1 MNDLPR
7 EPRRPVH
14 ARTAWLLLG
23 ALILASAAGIVALRW
38 WQSDPIPPLTPKLF
52 YEARAKWETA
62 GPEDYDIEVIVSGS
76 QPATYEV
83 QVRKG
88 QAEVALR
95 NGQPL
100 RQRRTFGT
108 WSVPGMFSTM
118 LRDVQ
123 AVELASSRNPDPALP
138 KLTLRAQF
146 DPQYGY
152 PARYR
157 RIQQGSTVEV
167 SWQVTKFE
175 VKGSK

>member
-1 MNDLPR
+1 
-7 EPRRPVH
+7 V
-14 ARTAWLLLG
+14 
-23 ALILASAAGIVALRW
+23 AGIIALRW
-38 WQSDPIPPLTPKLF
+38 WQADPVPTLSPQQF
-52 YEARAKWETA
+52 YEAREQWEA
-62 GPEDYDIEVIVSGS
+62 AEPANYDIEIVVSGS

-83 QVRKG
+83 QVRDG

-123 AVELASSRNPDPALP
+123 VVERSSSRNPDPTLP
-138 KLTLRAQF
+138 RLTLRAQF

-157 RIQQGSTVEV
+157 RIQQGSPVEV

-175 VKGSK
+175 VHDAAP